1 MICKVCWWLLLSP
14 VKKLLP
20 VLLVWMSSLSAL
32 SQQPY
37 FYSLSPEN
45 IPSKEVY
52 RVLQDDDGYIW
63 LGCNAGLFRY
73 DGANFKQYQNAELI
87 GRAISNL
94 ELDSKGRLWCGTF
107 TGQLLFVKNDSLKL
121 FEDWSEKEKQ
131 FPVFRTV
138 KDGLWLTSD
147 SGLHHLSFE
156 HNQIIYGF
164 TEDDWPHTE
173 NIHITAEG
181 EVIVFSIFN
190 GFYRIA
196 ANQPESDYL
205 EVPSEFASYLE
216 GQTHFVEWK
225 GKLLVLWQRNSDGK
239 AVWMEVQREIL
250 VPFDG
255 FESDMVRSRI
265 NRVSTDKRGNIWV
278 STNAGAI
285 LYEDS
290 KTRTFLSEQRVAD
303 VMEDGEGSFWFA
315 TLENGIQVAPSI
327 KILQFGKEFFG
338 EQLSNI
344 TSIAK
349 GENGDVLLG
358 HANGSV
364 SSFDLKTEHFQ
375 TILEAKAGKHRT
387 TEKLLLEGGRLL
399 VARGSLSEVVNG
411 RLVEIPKG
419 GNAKDFAHWEDDT
432 MLIATVDGLS
442 KLFQNE
448 DENWERISLR
458 QGHCRKV
465 LVKQNG
471 EVWAAFKDGVFYGN
485 AEKLETFL
493 KDGKSVF
500 AADMQ
505 LDQAENIWIATI
517 SNGLLKVSANKIVEE
532 WNTSNGLGSN
542 DLHCVSVDG
551 NSIWIAHSKGLD
563 CLANGKLQHFDA
575 LDGMPLK
582 EVNDILVHENHVF
595 LASHEGLTVIP
606 IELNPVNTA
615 APKLISNT
623 ILFGDRV
630 VSEVLNTS
638 FPYTFNE
645 LKINLSVLAFRSRG
659 TCKVKYRLIGL
670 DTAWREQTGNRIE
683 IIYNALP
690 TGNFQFEAYAENEDG
705 IRSEETISFS
715 FCIDPPFWQT
725 WWFYLLVAVLS
736 IGLVSGLFLIRI
748 RYINRKAALEH
759 AVVSSKLTAL
769 RSQMNPHFLFN
780 ALNSIQ
786 ELVLSKDT
794 KNAIKYLGTFSGLTR
809 TILENSAKETVRLS
823 EELEMLNQ
831 YLELE
836 ILRFGD
842 TLSIEMNVDTSI
854 DQEGTRIPPML
865 IQPYVENAL
874 KHGLLH
880 VEGLRKLKLNFELDK
895 SLLNVIIE
903 DNGVGRTKAEEIAKQ
918 TRTHQSFS
926 SDATENRLQSMKN
939 AAGVSGSVEIID
951 LYENGKAMGTK
962 VILTIPL

>member
-1 MICKVCWWLLLSP
+1 M
-14 VKKLLP
+14 KKLLP
-20 VLLVWMSSLSAL
+20 VLLVWMSGLSAL
-32 SQQPY
+32 AQQPY
-37 FYSLSPEN
+37 FYLPSTEN

-52 RVLQDDDGYIW
+52 RVFQDDQGYVW

-73 DGANFKQYQNAELI
+73 DGANFMQYQNTELS

-94 ELDSKGRLWCGTF
+94 ELDPMGRLWCGTF
-107 TGQLLFVKNDSLKL
+107 TGQIFFVENNSLKL
-121 FEDWSEKEKQ
+121 FEDWSENEKQ
-131 FPVFRTV
+131 FPVFKTTE
-138 KDGLWLTSD
+138 DGLWLTSD
-147 SGLHHLSFE
+147 SGLHHVSFE
-156 HNQIIYGF
+156 HNQLIYGF
-164 TEDDWPHTE
+164 AEDERPHTE
-173 NIHITAEG
+173 NIHVTAEG
-181 EVIVFSIFN
+181 EIIVFSIFN

-239 AVWMEVQREIL
+239 AVWMEIQQEMI

-255 FESDMVRSRI
+255 FDNDKIRSRV
-265 NRVSTDKRGNIWV
+265 NRVSTDKQGNIWV

-285 LYEDS
+285 LFDGL
-290 KTRTFLSEQRVAD
+290 KTRTFLPEQRVAD
-303 VMEDGEGSFWFA
+303 VMEDREGNYWFA

-327 KILQFGKEFFG
+327 EILQYGKEFFG
-338 EQLSNI
+338 DSFSNI
-344 TSIAK
+344 TAIAK
-349 GENGDVLLG
+349 GENGDILLG

-364 SSFDLKTEHFQ
+364 SSFELENERFQ
-375 TILEAKAGKHRT
+375 TILEAKSGTHRT
-387 TEKLLLEGGRLL
+387 TEKLFMDEGKLR
-399 VARGSLSEVVNG
+399 VARGSFSIASNG
-411 RLVEIPKG
+411 QLIEIPKG
-419 GNAKDFAHWEDDT
+419 GNAKDFTRGKGDT
-432 MLIATVDGLS
+432 LLIATVTGLS
-442 KLFQNE
+442 KLFHNE
-448 DENWERISLR
+448 KGKWERELLR
-458 QGHCRKV
+458 DGHCRKV
-465 LVKQNG
+465 VVTQNG
-471 EVWAAFKDGVFYGN
+471 EIWAAFKDGTFYGN
-485 AEKLETFL
+485 AEKMEPFL
-493 KDGKSVF
+493 KDGKPVF
-500 AADMQ
+500 TADIQ
-505 LDQAENIWIATI
+505 LDETENIWIATI
-517 SNGLLKVSANKIVEE
+517 SNGLLKVSRNEIVSE
-532 WNTSNGLGSN
+532 WNTANGLGSN
-542 DLHCVSVDG
+542 DLHCIYVDG

-563 CLANGKLQHFDA
+563 CLANEKLQHFDA

-582 EVNDILVHENHVF
+582 EISDILVLENHIF
-595 LASHEGLTVIP
+595 LTSHDGLTVIP
-606 IELNPVNTA
+606 LELKPVNAA

-623 ILFGDRV
+623 ILLGDRV
-630 VSEVLNTS
+630 VSDVQDAS

-645 LKINLSVLAFRSRG
+645 LKIDLSVLAFRSRG
-659 TCKVKYRLIGL
+659 TCKVKYRLAGL
-670 DTAWREQTGNRIE
+670 DTTWSEQTGNRIE
-683 IIYNALP
+683 ILYNALP
-690 TGNFQFEAYAENEDG
+690 AGNFQFEAYAENEDG

-715 FCIDPPFWQT
+715 FSIKPPFWQT

-736 IGLVSGLFLIRI
+736 IGLVSGLFLLRI

-823 EELEMLNQ
+823 QELEMLNQ

-836 ILRFGD
+836 KLRFGD
-842 TLSIEMNVDTSI
+842 TLAIQVRVDASI

-880 VEGLRKLKLNFELDK
+880 VEGLRKLSLGFEQNNQV
-895 SLLNVIIE
+895 LNVTIE
-903 DNGVGRTKAEEIAKQ
+903 DNGVGRAKAEEIAKQ
-918 TRTHQSFS
+918 NRKHESFS

-939 AAGVSGSVEIID
+939 ALGVSGSVEIID
-951 LYENGKAMGTK
+951 LYQNEKAVGTK
-962 VILTIPL
+962 VVVRIPIKA